1 MIHLCTCG
9 SGKKH
14 KKCCLITNSYN

>member
-1 MIHLCTCG
+1 MHLCTCG

>member
-1 MIHLCTCG
+1 MEGRCRNELCPFG

-14 KKCCLITNSYN
+14 KKCCLD